1 METEQTNDNKTLLEA
16 IENCKISGNVN
27 FEKTCD
33 DTKFTPDKLMPENNT
48 RQRNLTEASRKP
60 DSTKEFK
67 RFVCFTG
74 DTKDTESKSLKKQAK
89 QRDYPVVSYTED
101 DICSFS

>member
-1 METEQTNDNKTLLEA
+1 M
-16 IENCKISGNVN
+16 N

-33 DTKFTPDKLMPENNT
+33 DSKVILDKLTPESNT
-48 RQRNLTEASRKP
+48 CQGNSTEMSKKP
-60 DSTKEFK
+60 ITDPTKEFK
-67 RFVCFTG
+67 RFVCFAG

-89 QRDYPVVSYTED
+89 QCDYPVVCYTED